1 MKTKKAN
8 LIVFEVHRS
17 PRLNFADSALIRN
30 RTMAYRTSF
39 FLLAITFVLVFI
51 ITLTVI
57 CCCKLI
63 MKCAKKNYDEEEDEN
78 PKTNTTSEDEVSK
91 SAERSHSSEKW
102 KVDAEGLII
111 DIPEYTKEIG
121 TYSVYKRNIDDQEQC
136 DDKGPA
142 VQDEKNH
149 DRKDVPGDYQTV
161 QNGCTRFG
169 NNGSMDTRF

>member
-17 PRLNFADSALIRN
+17 PRLNFADSVLIRN

-51 ITLTVI
+51 ITLT
-57 CCCKLI
+57 
-63 MKCAKKNYDEEEDEN
+63 
-78 PKTNTTSEDEVSK
+78 NTTSEDKVSK

-102 KVDAEGLII
+102 KVHAGRLII

-149 DRKDVPGDYQTV
+149 DRKDVPRDYQTV